1 MVPRYIM
8 PVTRNLRIRNT
19 HNNSTEHPL
28 LPCTYEGCGRQ
39 FKSKSAL
46 TKHNRTSH
54 FPDTGPSGSRSSDPP
69 GEADEHQYFCTVPGC
84 LRSFKTKLA
93 LAQHSRKQ
101 HSNSSNRPA
110 PVTAPSSP
118 ISSRAKSL
126 HEPSTPSHLS
136 GARTPLFFPDD
147 WSQPPYNT
155 PAGDQPVDFDYEPD
169 VDYNDDNNFIPPGSD
184 EPHLDGMYSPSGS
197 PSPARDGPS
206 PSHTNPSSAHDGTSG
221 PIKRSYHSSINGMF
235 IYIYTATSQLINYQ
249 GHLATSTETTSTP
262 QPLHL
267 PIAKLTI

>member
-1 MVPRYIM
+1 M

-28 LPCTYEGCGRQ
+28 LPCTYEGCRCQ

-46 TKHNRTSH
+46 TKHNQTSH
-54 FPDTGPSGSRSSDPP
+54 FPDTGPSSSRSSDPP
-69 GEADEHQYFCTVPGC
+69 GDVPGC

-93 LAQHSRKQ
+93 LVQHSRKQ

-136 GARTPLFFPDD
+136 GARTPLFFPDN
-147 WSQPPYNT
+147 WSQPPYNS
-155 PAGDQPVDFDYEPD
+155 PAGDRLDFD
-169 VDYNDDNNFIPPGSD
+169 
-184 EPHLDGMYSPSGS
+184 
-197 PSPARDGPS
+197 
-206 PSHTNPSSAHDGTSG
+206 
-221 PIKRSYHSSINGMF
+221 
-235 IYIYTATSQLINYQ
+235 
-249 GHLATSTETTSTP
+249 
-262 QPLHL
+262 
-267 PIAKLTI
+267 